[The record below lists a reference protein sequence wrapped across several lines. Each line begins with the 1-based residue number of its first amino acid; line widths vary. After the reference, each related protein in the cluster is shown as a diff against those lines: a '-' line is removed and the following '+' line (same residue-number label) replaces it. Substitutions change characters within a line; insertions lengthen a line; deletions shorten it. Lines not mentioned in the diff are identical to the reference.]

1 MNAPARAV
9 YALLCLLLAS
19 TLPGCASTPAG
30 NALEHVV
37 VVWLKDPGNEAHRR
51 IILVES
57 EVLRTIP
64 GVLSLQSGM
73 VVPGERDI
81 VDSSFDVALI
91 VSLTDEAAM
100 EAYLEHPVHV
110 KLVDETLKPLV
121 SKIRVYDF
129 Q

>member
-91 VSLTDEAAM
+91 VSLADQAAM
-100 EAYLEHPVHV
+100 DAYLEHPIHV

-121 SKIRVYDF
+121 EKIRVYDF